1 MHRSIS
7 VAIIAAF
14 VFTAGFVSTGC
25 GKKDDPSTKY
35 DSNKNQQQNVQQQNN
50 QQQNTQQSNQQT
62 SGGTAYTV
70 KSMGNPGGKGEM
82 VDYSWSENGKEVKL
96 SDHKGKVI
104 LVNFWATWC
113 PPCRKELPDLS
124 KISTELKDK
133 NFVMIG
139 VSVDDNKE
147 VLEKFLQTNKLPYT
161 IVFEP
166 TSELVNKYMES
177 AGQNQNVVPQ
187 TYIIDKNGKVV
198 EAILGS
204 RSKEDFLKLINKY
217 L

>member
-1 MHRSIS
+1 MQRYITTA
-7 VAIIAAF
+7 VIAAF
-14 VFTAGFVSTGC
+14 VFITGFLFSGC

-35 DSNKNQQQNVQQQNN
+35 NSDKDKQQTT
-50 QQQNTQQSNQQT
+50 QQQNTQQQNTQNNQQT
-62 SGGTAYTV
+62 SSGTAYTV
-70 KSMGNPGGKGEM
+70 KSMGNAGGNGEM
-82 VDYSWSENGKEVKL
+82 VDYSWSEGGKDVKL

-161 IVFEP
+161 VVFEP
-166 TSELVNKYMES
+166 TSELVNKYMET

>member
-1 MHRSIS
+1 
-7 VAIIAAF
+7 
-14 VFTAGFVSTGC
+14 
-25 GKKDDPSTKY
+25 
-35 DSNKNQQQNVQQQNN
+35 
-50 QQQNTQQSNQQT
+50 
-62 SGGTAYTV
+62 
-70 KSMGNPGGKGEM
+70 M
-82 VDYSWSENGKEVKL
+82 VDYSWSENGKEMKL

-147 VLEKFLQTNKLPYT
+147 VLEKFLQANKLPYT

-166 TSELVNKYMES
+166 TSELVNKYMEA

>member
-1 MHRSIS
+1 MHRYIT
-7 VAIIAAF
+7 VAAIAAF
-14 VFTAGFVSTGC
+14 VFIAVFAYTGC
-25 GKKDDPSTKY
+25 GKKEDPSTKY
-35 DSNKNQQQNVQQQNN
+35 NSNKDKQQTT
-50 QQQNTQQSNQQT
+50 QQQNTQQQNTQQT
-62 SGGTAYTV
+62 SGGTAHYV
-70 KSMGNPGGKGEM
+70 KSMGTPGGKGEM
-82 VDYSWSENGKEVKL
+82 VDYSWSEGGKEMKL

-124 KISTELKDK
+124 RISTELKDK

-147 VLEKFLQTNKLPYT
+147 VLDKFLQTNKLPYT
-161 IVFEP
+161 MVFEP

-187 TYIIDKNGKVV
+187 TYIIDKNGKIV